1 MKPFEIIKTLTDAG
15 WSVAQIAKSS
25 NLSYLTVR
33 KISIDPESD
42 PRFRVV
48 ESLRALLGMPP
59 PEKVSK
65 KKKNKEVIMREALE
79 IIASASEQNLGIV
92 QCEALAKTALGIK

>member
-1 MKPFEIIKTLTDAG
+1 MKPFEIVKTLTDAG

-25 NLSYLTVR
+25 DLSYLTVR

-48 ESLRALLGMPP
+48 ESLRALLGMPL

-65 KKKNKEVIMREALE
+65 KKKKEVIMREALE